1 MMRSPRS
8 KSSSRALRNPTLIAM
23 LGSAGIHGALAIFS
37 VLHPAESQT
46 NHLRIVSIAPQPVAP
61 KSQGTGLPVPNSLP
75 PINLGKVPQL
85 PPIPSTSAIKIPS
98 SMYIPPSGSL
108 KLPKI
113 TNPPIR
119 SFAPPSLANPN
130 GAPGSIGTLVPPN
143 VPTGNNDASTPSS
156 PSGRATP
163 DYSQYSVPRSSNL
176 PKLASEEFQKNSE
189 SLYAR
194 SSPPSPSETPPGT
207 ASVGDTSSEV
217 RTQARTW
224 LQAQERRYG
233 QKFSLQAGQSLTADY
248 PIEACASQQQGVAR
262 VVAIYGPNGTVATRE
277 IIELAPNPIL
287 DKAAIAEVDRF
298 RPEAASVYQAFNF
311 MVRIPYSTKVCEA
324 AQPKPSPTPPPSSE
338 ASDRPSSTPQ
348 PSAPQLSNPHP
359 SSNSVPQPSFPSAK
373 PLPEPKGIAPAEPIP
388 PDQVQ
393 PPPQAPQPQPSAT
406 ANPAPSG
413 AAGSLESNP
422 PSSTVAPSLEPLPNP
437 SIVPESP
444 KP

>member
-8 KSSSRALRNPTLIAM
+8 ESSSRTLRNPTLIAM
-23 LGSAGIHGALAIFS
+23 LGSVGIHGALAIFS

-75 PINLGKVPQL
+75 PINLGEVPQL

-98 SMYIPPSGSL
+98 SMYIPSSGSL

-119 SFAPPSLANPN
+119 SFVPPSLANPK
-130 GAPGSIGTLVPPN
+130 GAPNSIGTLVPPN
-143 VPTGNNDASTPSS
+143 IPSGNNDASTPSS
-156 PSGRATP
+156 SLGRATP

-176 PKLASEEFQKNSE
+176 PKLASEEFQKNNE

-194 SSPPSPSETPPGT
+194 SSSPTPSSSETPPGV
-207 ASVGDTSSEV
+207 SVGDTSSEV

-233 QKFSLQAGQSLTADY
+233 QKLSLQAGQSLTADY

-298 RPEAASVYQAFNF
+298 RPEAANVYQAFNF
-311 MVRIPYSTKVCEA
+311 AVRIPYSTKVCEA
-324 AQPKPSPTPPPSSE
+324 AQPQPSPTQIPSPE
-338 ASDRPSSTPQ
+338 ASDRPTSNPQ
-348 PSAPQLSNPHP
+348 PSNPQP
-359 SSNSVPQPSFPSAK
+359 SSNSVPQPSFPPAK

-393 PPPQAPQPQPSAT
+393 PPPQAPQPSAT
-406 ANPAPSG
+406 PKPAPTG
-413 AAGSLESNP
+413 AADSPN
-422 PSSTVAPSLEPLPNP
+422 LEPLPNP
-437 SIVPESP
+437 SIVPENP
-444 KP
+444 NP